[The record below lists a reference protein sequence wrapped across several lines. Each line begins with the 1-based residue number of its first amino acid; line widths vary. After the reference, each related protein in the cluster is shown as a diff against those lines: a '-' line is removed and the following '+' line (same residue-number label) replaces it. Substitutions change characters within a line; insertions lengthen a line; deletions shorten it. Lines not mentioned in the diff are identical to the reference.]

1 MTLITGPNGSIYA
14 DKERLIFKEPIGPVS
29 TDDARPLIEE
39 RILDVARIAI
49 YKPDF
54 YEQDR
59 TRLVEQLRGQ
69 YMDGQIRIPYDP
81 AEMTH
86 EDALEAFIDAS
97 IAERIELIEAGV
109 DRSTFNIQL
118 TAVKIMA
125 GQLARQRE
133 QNRNL
138 EKAKTALRDGI
149 FDAHVYLSTLLSPE
163 QLAVVDQKLGL
174 KELVVQAR
182 PVEKPHPSFESVM
195 EEGIGMPAGT
205 LDKTRL
211 VKPPQSAEVELVNT
225 ELNVA

>member
-39 RILDVARIAI
+39 RILDVARVAI
-49 YKPDF
+49 YRPDA

-59 TRLVEQLRGQ
+59 ARLVYQLKGQ
-69 YMDGQIRIPYDP
+69 YMDGQIRIPYDS
-81 AEMTH
+81 AETTY

-97 IAERIELIEAGV
+97 IAERIGLIESGI
-109 DRSTFNIQL
+109 DRSTFDIQL

-125 GQLARQRE
+125 GQLARHRGENRKLERE
-133 QNRNL
+133 
-138 EKAKTALRDGI
+138 KTTLRDGV

-163 QLAVVDQKLGL
+163 HLAIVDQKLHL
-174 KELVVQAR
+174 KELVTQSR
-182 PVEKPHPSFESVM
+182 TVEAPQPSFESVI
-195 EEGIGMPAGT
+195 EQSHGMPAGT

-211 VKPPQSAEVELVNT
+211 VKPPQSAEVELANT
-225 ELNVA
+225 ELSVS